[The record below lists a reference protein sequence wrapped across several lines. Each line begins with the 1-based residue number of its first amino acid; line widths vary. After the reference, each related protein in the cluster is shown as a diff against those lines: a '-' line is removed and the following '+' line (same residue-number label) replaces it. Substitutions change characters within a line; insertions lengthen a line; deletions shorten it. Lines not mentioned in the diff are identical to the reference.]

1 VGRQGWSSMEW
12 VFSPRQ
18 ATVFEAS
25 LRVLSNSEGFFLKL
39 FREMISRRD
48 ELLGLV
54 EYFL

>member
-1 VGRQGWSSMEW
+1 MEW